1 MTQSPGDRPSRH
13 MVVPAE
19 AERLDRLLAGAWADL
34 SRSRIQ
40 ALIKAGHVAVEGA
53 PCTDPSWKPPPG
65 VGIVLHEP
73 PPVAAAPQAE
83 AIPLAV
89 LFEDADLI
97 VLDKPAGIVVHP
109 GAGHTEGTLVNAL
122 IAHCGEG
129 LSGIGGVARPGIVHR
144 LDRDTSGVLVVAK
157 TDRAHQGLS
166 AQFADHGRS
175 GVLERAYLALVWG
188 LPAPPRGRIE
198 ASLARAA
205 HHRERIAVV
214 AADRGRHAVTH
225 YEVECSYE
233 SAAGEPLVGRL
244 RCRLETGRTHQIRV
258 HLAHLGHPLLGDP
271 LYGAGY
277 RTKAARLGEEARRA
291 LEAMPGQ
298 ALHAALLQFAHPVT
312 GTPMRFETDPP
323 PAFGQL
329 EEALRGGAEV
339 VPSATPMHRIV
350 PGRVKRTPESSGLFS
365 AKVRIPK

>member
-1 MTQSPGDRPSRH
+1 MTQSPVDRPPRH

-19 AERLDRLLAGAWADL
+19 AAGERLDRLLAGAWADL

-40 ALIKAGHVAVEGA
+40 ALIKAGHVAVDGA

-65 VGIVLHEP
+65 VGIVLQEP

-83 AIPLAV
+83 AIPLVV

-97 VLDKPAGIVVHP
+97 VLDKPAGLVVHP

-175 GVLERAYLALVWG
+175 GVLARAYLALVWG
-188 LPAPPRGRIE
+188 APAPPRGRIE
-198 ASLARAA
+198 AALARAA
-205 HHRERIAVV
+205 HHREKIAVV
-214 AADRGRHAVTH
+214 SGDRGRHAVTH

-233 SAAGEPLVGRL
+233 SPPGEPLVSRL

-258 HLAHLGHPLLGDP
+258 HLAHLAHPLLGDA

-298 ALHAALLQFAHPVT
+298 ALHAAFLQFAHPVT
-312 GTPMRFETDPP
+312 AATMRFETEPP
-323 PAFGQL
+323 PAFRRL
-329 EEALRGGAEV
+329 EQAVRDEAAAVRTGA
-339 VPSATPMHRIV
+339 ATHPNQ
-350 PGRVKRTPESSGLFS
+350 PGRVDRGP
-365 AKVRIPK
+365 